1 MIFGVR
7 QLVAAFQTAAFQ
19 TAAFQNAAFQS
30 AVLLLFKSADKS
42 AHSKEISV
50 TGVSIPEGLIPEN
63 PTGHTVWD
71 EQRGR
76 LVPFLF
82 GVR

>member
-7 QLVAAFQTAAFQ
+7 QLVAAFQ

-42 AHSKEISV
+42 AHSKDRILLTWAVHHYIVHS
-50 TGVSIPEGLIPEN
+50 
-63 PTGHTVWD
+63 
-71 EQRGR
+71 QRGR
-76 LVPFLF
+76 SCTLQI
-82 GVR
+82 